1 MTEQTSLKSSGK
13 IGVKVLPE
21 KEHEKQEK
29 KKPATGYD
37 KYIDWKIFIIPVII
51 FFGILFMPTPDAMKD
66 VGTEY
71 QVGPKVVK
79 SHIVKTF
86 FNVELADAEQWQLL
100 TANIMEQNMRMGALN
115 RDRFL
120 KRDLKW
126 CKKYKIAADETN
138 FQRAKT
144 FIQDS
149 TADEAFLA
157 LMKEAYTLRTKT
169 LDYNTLSGKE
179 KKDADKG
186 AWDIKVAIAMAV
198 FVVICFLTECIPL
211 PGVAFCI
218 GLVLIFTGVVP
229 YQDAAGL
236 YWSDSVWFIMGSLMF
251 AAAFVKTGVDKRV
264 CLMMFNKLAVPNVR
278 WITLVFFVVIAPVA
292 AFVSDHALAAMFL
305 PIGML
310 LYQNSLTKEIPED
323 PQLGKLLMMAIVMAC
338 NIGGPGA
345 PSGGARNVIMI
356 GYLQDMFGFDI
367 GFFQWVTYCF
377 PFLFLMIPLTWLM
390 ANWLFKPRIHSL
402 APAMDHLRKEIA
414 KMGGWS
420 AKQIWALV
428 IFVVMMTL
436 WFTEKDLY
444 ENGILP
450 IRLGVGVV
458 AVGGAVAYL
467 LVGVVNWRDYQQK
480 VDWGVVWL
488 YAGAI
493 IFGRTLDATG
503 AAYWLARSVTDA
515 LAPLGMNSGL
525 PLMAVSN
532 GLTAIVTNLMADGP
546 AAAAVGPV
554 TLNIAAL
561 AHPGSTFLPFMAMST
576 AAASSFAYCLIIG
589 TPPNAIIYS
598 SGYVTAKDFLRM
610 GVPLWI
616 LAQVV
621 LLVLNALY
629 WQFRG
634 FGGLPGF

>member
-1 MTEQTSLKSSGK
+1 MTAQTSHPISGK
-13 IGVKVLPE
+13 IGVKMPPE
-21 KEHEKQEK
+21 KEPATQEKQ
-29 KKPATGYD
+29 KPATGYD

-51 FFGILFMPTPDAMKD
+51 FFAILFLPTLNAMKD

-71 QVGPKVVK
+71 QIGPKVVK
-79 SHIVKTF
+79 SLIVKTF
-86 FNVELADAEQWQLL
+86 YNETLTDAQQWQLL

-138 FQRAKT
+138 LKRAITHITEKVT
-144 FIQDS
+144 
-149 TADEAFLA
+149 DESYLS
-157 LMKEAYTLRTKT
+157 LMKEAYDLRTKV
-169 LDYNTLSGKE
+169 LDYNTLSE
-179 KKDADKG
+179 KDKKAADKG

-198 FVVICFLTECIPL
+198 FVVLCFLTECIPL

-218 GLVLIFTGVVP
+218 GLILIFTGVVP
-229 YQDAAGL
+229 YQEAASQ

-264 CLMMFNKLAVPNVR
+264 CLMIFNKLAAPDVR
-278 WITLVFFVVIAPVA
+278 WITLGFFLVISPMA

-310 LYQNSLTKEIPED
+310 LYQNSLSKEIPED
-323 PQLGKLLMMAIVMAC
+323 PQLSKLLMMAIVMAC

-377 PFLFLMIPLTWLM
+377 PFLFVMVPLTWLL

-402 APAMDHLRKEIA
+402 APAMDQLRKEIA
-414 KMGGWS
+414 KMGGWNG
-420 AKQIWALV
+420 KQIWALV
-428 IFVVMMTL
+428 IFVIMMIL

-467 LVGVVNWRDYQQK
+467 LAGVVNWRDYQQK

-493 IFGRTLDATG
+493 IFGRVLDSTG

-515 LAPLGMNSGL
+515 LAPLGMNSGI

-532 GLTAIVTNLMADGP
+532 GLTAVMTNLMADGP

-554 TLNIAAL
+554 ALNIAAL
-561 AHPGSTFLPFMAMST
+561 SHPGSTFLPFMAMST

-598 SGYVTAKDFLRM
+598 SGYVTAKDFMRM
-610 GVPLWI
+610 GLPLWI

-621 LLVLNALY
+621 LLALAAFY